1 MAGGTDWFREEFRQ
15 EYDRQSAAMGRFNLA
30 IFGKTGV
37 GKSTLINAVFGEQ
50 VAKTG
55 IGAPVTHGSRLYV
68 DKVGHLGIVDT
79 QGLEV
84 GKDNKEILSELSKA
98 MKEMRR
104 LPLSEQLHV
113 AWYCVRGMDRRFE
126 EAEADFIRRLDD
138 IGLQVV
144 LVLTQV
150 PVRDGQYH
158 PDALELARVIAELR
172 LPLAGGR
179 PFLVNAQA
187 DPFSGQPAHG
197 LKDVLDAT
205 FQVAPD
211 GVAEALTAAQQI
223 DTVRKA
229 RQAQGYIAAAATTAA
244 GAAFI
249 PIPFSDAAT
258 LVPIQLGMM
267 AKIAQ
272 LYGIKFDRAALLAIA
287 STTAATSAGRATFAG
302 LLKMVPGAGSVAGG
316 MVGAGVAS
324 SFTYAMGQAWLT
336 VCQRVVRGKLGGV
349 GRALDNEVIRDA
361 FVDEFKSRLKIRRGD
376 KQSA

>member
-1 MAGGTDWFREEFRQ
+1 
-15 EYDRQSAAMGRFNLA
+15 
-30 IFGKTGV
+30 
-37 GKSTLINAVFGEQ
+37 
-50 VAKTG
+50 
-55 IGAPVTHGSRLYV
+55 
-68 DKVGHLGIVDT
+68 
-79 QGLEV
+79 
-84 GKDNKEILSELSKA
+84 
-98 MKEMRR
+98 
-104 LPLSEQLHV
+104 
-113 AWYCVRGMDRRFE
+113 
-126 EAEADFIRRLDD
+126 
-138 IGLQVV
+138 
-144 LVLTQV
+144 VLTQV

-158 PDALELARVIAELR
+158 PDALELARVISEKR

-205 FQVAPD
+205 FQVAPE

-223 DTVRKA
+223 DTARKA

-349 GRALDNEVIRDA
+349 GKALDNEVIRDA